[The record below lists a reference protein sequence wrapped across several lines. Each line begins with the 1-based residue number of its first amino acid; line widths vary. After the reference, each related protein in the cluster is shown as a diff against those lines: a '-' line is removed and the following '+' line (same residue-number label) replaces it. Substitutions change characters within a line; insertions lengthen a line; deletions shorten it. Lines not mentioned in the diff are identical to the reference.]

1 MARQVLRSGMM
12 SAQRLIYLDH
22 SATTPVD
29 PAVVEAMLPYWT
41 AHYGNPSSVHRFGR
55 NAQRALAEA
64 RQRIADLIQAQPH
77 EIIFTGSGSESD
89 NLALRG
95 VMLAARR
102 RGGGNHLI
110 TSIIEHKAI
119 LDTARQLRDLLGF
132 ELTIL
137 PVDEQGQVAV
147 ETVEAAIRPN
157 ETVLISLMAANNEI
171 GARQPIRAVGELAR
185 AHGILFHSDA
195 VQAAAYE
202 PWDMRRQPI
211 DLLSMAPH
219 KFHGPKGIGILFVRD
234 GVELLP
240 PITGGGQE
248 EGRRPGTEN
257 VAFAVGAAAALTLAQ
272 ERRAADVP
280 RLTAMRD
287 AFIQAVLGANPIN
300 CRLTGHPTDRL
311 PHHASFAV
319 RHLSGNDLLMHL
331 DIAGIAASSGSACLV
346 GDPKPSAILEALGL
360 SDVWTR
366 GGLRFSFG
374 RENTL
379 EDALAAAQT
388 LNIAIIRLQSLIPA

>member
-287 AFIQAVLGANPIN
+287 AFIQAVLGANPII

>member
-147 ETVEAAIRPN
+147 EMVEAAIRPN

-287 AFIQAVLGANPIN
+287 AFIQAVLGANPII

-319 RHLSGNDLLMHL
+319 RHMSGNDLLMHL